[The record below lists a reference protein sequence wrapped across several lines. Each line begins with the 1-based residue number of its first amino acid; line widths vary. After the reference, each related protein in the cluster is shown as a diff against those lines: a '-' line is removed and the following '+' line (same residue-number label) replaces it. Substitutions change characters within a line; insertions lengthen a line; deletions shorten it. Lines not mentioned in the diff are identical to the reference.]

1 MKAEISHI
9 SEYQI
14 QVQLEYSLKKKKK
27 NYKYYNLLF
36 YHLIC
41 NMYD

>member
-14 QVQLEYSLKKKKK
+14 QVQLEYSLKKKKLQILQLAILSF
-27 NYKYYNLLF
+27 NL
-36 YHLIC
+36 
-41 NMYD
+41 